1 MVQAQVSYYNSP
13 LKACHLDLIPY
24 ATACKWTA
32 LNHSQRN
39 GLLANAGDMLG
50 RMIADSPI
58 RILILNGNS
67 VVQNFEKV
75 AGVQLEKRAMASW
88 ALPRSQSEQ
97 VSGIAYKGALS
108 EIAGIELRQELV
120 VLGFNHNIQSSFG
133 VTTQVMDAI
142 QRWISLEIKVAIT

>member
-1 MVQAQVSYYNSP
+1 M
-13 LKACHLDLIPY
+13 
-24 ATACKWTA
+24 
-32 LNHSQRN
+32 
-39 GLLANAGDMLG
+39 
-50 RMIADSPI
+50 
-58 RILILNGNS
+58 
-67 VVQNFEKV
+67 
-75 AGVQLEKRAMASW
+75 QLEKRAMASW